1 MFTRTFFIKIIWN
14 KLNTGGIRKT
24 NTVSSYSKI
33 LPTTKY
39 HSSKY
44 LTMAQNELYAN
55 VDKCLNIKLR
65 KKYKLYIPIL
75 QFWGL
80 PGGASAKEPDCQC
93 GSH

>member
-1 MFTRTFFIKIIWN
+1 
-14 KLNTGGIRKT
+14 
-24 NTVSSYSKI
+24 
-33 LPTTKY
+33 
-39 HSSKY
+39 
-44 LTMAQNELYAN
+44 MAQNELYAN